1 MNPSPVPSQSP
12 PVDEGVEYALPAGHR
27 ERLHPAERVGHEAE
41 LCADVG
47 AVAAEPLHGDGAGA
61 LPVAKPDAAERERE
75 RRYSPTIAALSKNV
89 INLKLTSRSDTVTL
103 L

>member
-1 MNPSPVPSQSP
+1 MNPSP

-61 LPVAKPDAAERERE
+61 LPVAKADAAERERGIIVQPLPLYL
-75 RRYSPTIAALSKNV
+75 RML
-89 INLKLTSRSDTVTL
+89 
-103 L
+103 

>member
-1 MNPSPVPSQSP
+1 MNPSP

-61 LPVAKPDAAERERE
+61 LPVAKARERHCC
-75 RRYSPTIAALSKNV
+75 PTIAALSKNV
-89 INLKLTSRSDTVTL
+89 IINLKLTSRSDTVTL

>member
-1 MNPSPVPSQSP
+1 MTRASCWNESLLSP
-12 PVDEGVEYALPAGHR
+12 PVDQGVEYALPAGHR

-61 LPVAKPDAAERERE
+61 LSVAGTDAAERG
-75 RRYSPTIAALSKNV
+75 IIV
-89 INLKLTSRSDTVTL
+89 QL
-103 L
+103 LPLNI